1 MVRRAAIEMSTRLH
15 TAQEDDLYDEIG
27 MRHGRCTWPC

>member
-1 MVRRAAIEMSTRLH
+1 MVRRAAIEISTRLH

-27 MRHGRCTWPC
+27 KCHG